1 MREDN
6 KCVKLAC
13 NGDFTDIDAE
23 FIMNYANK
31 DSEILDIFNI
41 DFKFKSILNIVY
53 IFWLHWII
61 VIRQDVFILH
71 LLYALYEK
79 DVNFLYT
86 IIEGT

>member
-53 IFWLHWII
+53 VFWLH
-61 VIRQDVFILH
+61 
-71 LLYALYEK
+71 
-79 DVNFLYT
+79 
-86 IIEGT
+86 